1 VIKLRKKQEMPA
13 EKDFWLYGLFNIQTS
28 GFQTSDIQIF
38 SFNTSGFPARR
49 LSAF

>member
-28 GFQTSDIQIF
+28 GFQTSGF
-38 SFNTSGFPARR
+38 RLSGF
-49 LSAF
+49 